1 MATLRIRKNREG
13 EPAYRELQW
22 SDKTGRHTLNL
33 GPVNV
38 LSEKR
43 ANDILKA
50 KQLEL
55 STGAKI
61 LGIGS
66 SSYAPTFGIYA
77 REYLLWHQSE
87 YPSSNYR
94 IAQIIDQHFLPIW
107 EHVRLD
113 CITSHDA
120 EQYKQDRRRDKA
132 KAHTITKELRT
143 LQAVLNKAVRDK
155 RISENPIENVS
166 SPRILD
172 AKPHLFYEASQLKAL
187 YDACRVKVNGGFGP
201 QPVEL
206 HAAIWK
212 LMVNT
217 GMRRGEGLHL
227 LKKWIGREEIKI
239 VSTGEER
246 TKSGN
251 WRAVPKTDGA
261 AEALDRL
268 KHAVDGDYVL
278 PRTAPPLL
286 SRAYLRDAA
295 RAGISGSLHTLRH
308 TYISHLVRDTHIPMR
323 TVQLWAGHSTIAV
336 TENYSY
342 LRDTANAKPALA
354 LNL

>member
-172 AKPHLFYEASQLKAL
+172 AKPYTTL
-187 YDACRVKVNGGFGP
+187 
-201 QPVEL
+201 
-206 HAAIWK
+206 
-212 LMVNT
+212 
-217 GMRRGEGLHL
+217 
-227 LKKWIGREEIKI
+227 
-239 VSTGEER
+239 
-246 TKSGN
+246 
-251 WRAVPKTDGA
+251 
-261 AEALDRL
+261 
-268 KHAVDGDYVL
+268 
-278 PRTAPPLL
+278 
-286 SRAYLRDAA
+286 
-295 RAGISGSLHTLRH
+295 AG
-308 TYISHLVRDTHIPMR
+308 
-323 TVQLWAGHSTIAV
+323 
-336 TENYSY
+336 
-342 LRDTANAKPALA
+342 
-354 LNL
+354 